1 VAQYGI
7 QEPLTRLIRR
17 LKTPMPATLHQL
29 LLAPETMPQVVT
41 DCRGLVEQE
50 LSSKSGMSAAAVKAA
65 YKVVTTFAP
74 GYYQSVIEEMLP
86 DMTDKLEPFWAD
98 FNASGGAE
106 FGDYLAKRGG
116 EVSEALLSVTDRT
129 AEISQR
135 PVLVKA
141 YKAVRGG
148 ASKHIEAALPN
159 LGALV
164 QKYAVLRRTHGVVH
178 GYPSH
183 DTTIAS
189 ATGVPVASRMP
200 GGVSGKT
207 ASHYRGP

>member
-1 VAQYGI
+1 M
-7 QEPLTRLIRR
+7 L
-17 LKTPMPATLHQL
+17 ATLHQL
-29 LLAPETMPQVVT
+29 LLTPETMPQVVT
-41 DCRGLVEQE
+41 DCQGLVEQE
-50 LSSKSGMSAAAVKAA
+50 LSSKSGMSATAVKAA
-65 YKVVTTFAP
+65 YKVVTAFAP
-74 GYYQSVIEEMLP
+74 GYYQAVIEEMLP

-116 EVSEALLSVTDRT
+116 EVSEALLSVTDHT

-148 ASKHIEAALPN
+148 AGKHIEAALPN

-164 QKYAVLRRTHGVVH
+164 QKYAV
-178 GYPSH
+178 
-183 DTTIAS
+183 
-189 ATGVPVASRMP
+189 
-200 GGVSGKT
+200 
-207 ASHYRGP
+207 